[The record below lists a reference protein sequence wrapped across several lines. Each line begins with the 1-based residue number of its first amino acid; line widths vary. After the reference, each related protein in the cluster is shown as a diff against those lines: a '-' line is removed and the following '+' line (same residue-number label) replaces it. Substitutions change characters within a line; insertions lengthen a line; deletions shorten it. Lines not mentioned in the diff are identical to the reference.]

1 MKKTENNIAYLLRC
15 IKQDEEHIAALL
27 NQINHYQWRIEK
39 AKETL
44 KEWENGVDKPPC
56 P

>member
-15 IKQDEEHIAALL
+15 IERDEEYIAALL

-44 KEWENGVDKPPC
+44 KEWEIGG
-56 P
+56 

>member
-1 MKKTENNIAYLLRC
+1 MEKTENNIAYLLRC
-15 IKQDEEHIAALL
+15 IKRDEEHITALL

-44 KEWENGVDKPPC
+44 KGWEIGG
-56 P
+56 